1 MRTTIA
7 SALVLALAACGGDG
21 AELSLTEPGQISAD
35 TCDLATAEVD
45 FVGVWL
51 VDQWGCI
58 GRASPNGALDCDPEA
73 LDWSNDAEITISR
86 VDADTFTIAID
97 GSTMTAE
104 VNTPADAGGEMPDG
118 DYVGVNLC
126 ANGSMYVGV
135 SSSANDIFGA
145 YATRR

>member
-35 TCDLATAEVD
+35 ACDLATAEVD

-86 VDADTFTIAID
+86 VDADTFAVVID
-97 GSTMTAE
+97 GSTMTADMNTATS
-104 VNTPADAGGEMPDG
+104 VNGVMLDG
-118 DYVGVNLC
+118 DSVGVVAC
-126 ANGSMYVGV
+126 AGGSMYIGV
-135 SSSANDIFGA
+135 SSDENDLFGA

>member
-21 AELSLTEPGQISAD
+21 AELSLTEPGQIEGCAD
-35 TCDLATAEVD
+35 TASGAD
-45 FVGVWL
+45 FAGVWL

-58 GRASPNGALDCDPEA
+58 GRASPNGALDCDPAA

>member
-21 AELSLTEPGQISAD
+21 AELSLTEPGQIEACGAV
-35 TCDLATAEVD
+35 TTEVNL
-45 FVGVWL
+45 VGVWL

>member
-1 MRTTIA
+1 MRSTLA

-86 VDADTFTIAID
+86 VDADTFTVSID
-97 GSTMTAE
+97 GSTMTADMNTATS
-104 VNTPADAGGEMPDG
+104 VNGVMLDG
-118 DYVGVNLC
+118 DSVGVVAC
-126 ANGSMYVGV
+126 AGGSMYIGV
-135 SSSANDIFGA
+135 ASEENDLFGA